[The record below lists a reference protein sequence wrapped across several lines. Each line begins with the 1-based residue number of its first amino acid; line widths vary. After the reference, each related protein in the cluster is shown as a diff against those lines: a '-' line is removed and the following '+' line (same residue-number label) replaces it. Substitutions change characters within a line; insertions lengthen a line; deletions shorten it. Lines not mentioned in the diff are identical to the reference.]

1 MRPFAGDRWWPLVV
15 PVLFVAACLW
25 LAVALASRRDFGA
38 GLVQPR
44 PGRAVAKASL
54 RSPFRLALRLQ
65 RGSLVAW
72 SCGIM
77 AFGLIYGSL
86 GDEIEDFIQDLDESV
101 RDMIARSG
109 ADIVDSFLATSLLI
123 LALVGSGFALQSVQ
137 RLRSEETALR
147 AGPVLATPV
156 SRPRWVAGHLA
167 VTMGG
172 ALIVLIASGL
182 GVGLAYG
189 ITIGDLGQVPRLVAN
204 ALAYV
209 PAVGLVVAIGVAL
222 FGLLPRAIGAVW
234 GLLALCFVIG
244 FFGEILDLPG
254 WALAI
259 SPYEHTP
266 LAPAEDVAVGPL
278 AVMTTLAILM
288 GAAGFWGFRN
298 RDLG

>member
-1 MRPFAGDRWWPLVV
+1 
-15 PVLFVAACLW
+15 
-25 LAVALASRRDFGA
+25 
-38 GLVQPR
+38 
-44 PGRAVAKASL
+44 
-54 RSPFRLALRLQ
+54 
-65 RGSLVAW
+65 
-72 SCGIM
+72 
-77 AFGLIYGSL
+77 
-86 GDEIEDFIQDLDESV
+86 
-101 RDMIARSG
+101 
-109 ADIVDSFLATSLLI
+109 
-123 LALVGSGFALQSVQ
+123 
-137 RLRSEETALR
+137 
-147 AGPVLATPV
+147 
-156 SRPRWVAGHLA
+156 
-167 VTMGG
+167 MGG

-189 ITIGDLGQVPRLVAN
+189 ITIGDLGQVPRLVAD
-204 ALAYV
+204 ALTYL
-209 PAVGLVVAIGVAL
+209 PAVGLVVGFGLAL